1 MNLPVTLTSV
11 VSVLVM
17 LAASVA
23 PLLVHDVSA
32 STSAVL
38 VVVLSGVVKV
48 ASIVVAALQ
57 PNAAQVK
64 AVKS

>member
-64 AVKS
+64 AVKP